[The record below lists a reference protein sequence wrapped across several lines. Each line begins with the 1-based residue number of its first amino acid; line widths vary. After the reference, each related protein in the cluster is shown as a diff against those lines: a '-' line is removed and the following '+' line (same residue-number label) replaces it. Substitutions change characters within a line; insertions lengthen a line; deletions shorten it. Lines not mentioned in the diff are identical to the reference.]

1 MIYKYPN
8 RYIVQF
14 SDGSRASYSI
24 KRYGELIEKISRLS
38 EKLDKKI
45 WNYFEINGNDC
56 NSISIILK
64 KLYNEEKN

>member
-45 WNYFEINGNDC
+45 
-56 NSISIILK
+56 
-64 KLYNEEKN
+64 